1 MPGKSPSW
9 PLDLQPGTL
18 PLLHSLSSVTW
29 TCFKVWESC
38 LLIKDLA
45 LQRSIIIYVDTRL
58 SLGSCSC
65 SDLPTCGTFL
75 LWLWMHVLPQDLPA
89 ASPPGN
95 CPWLPRLVWVPFFR
109 PRHTWT
115 QLCRS
120 TQVQYSYFLRT
131 QSLHWC
137 WAKPASWI
145 QLASSPYAASCPC
158 LYSP

>member
-29 TCFKVWESC
+29 TCFKVWESY

-65 SDLPTCGTFL
+65 SDLPTVAPFSFGYGCMFFL
-75 LWLWMHVLPQDLPA
+75 RTHLQHRLQETVPDY
-89 ASPPGN
+89 PGWSE
-95 CPWLPRLVWVPFFR
+95 CPSSGPVTPGPSCAVALRF
-109 PRHTWT
+109 
-115 QLCRS
+115 S
-120 TQVQYSYFLRT
+120 SYFLGT
-131 QSLHWC
+131 LSLHWC
-137 WAKPASWI
+137 WVKPASWI